1 MTPTD
6 KQKITQ
12 YEHLLHLIQMYSVVV
27 MDAKAVAKLISN
39 INTWSY
45 AHRVGNGQYDDE
57 SQQRIIDNAFWKLTE
72 IK

>member
-6 KQKITQ
+6 KQKIAQ
-12 YEHLLHLIQMYSVVV
+12 YEQLLHLIQMYSVVV
-27 MDAKAVAKLISN
+27 MDAEKVAKLISN

-45 AHRVGNGQYDDE
+45 AHRAGNGQYDDA
-57 SQQRIIDNAFWKLTE
+57 SQQRMIDNAFWKLTE